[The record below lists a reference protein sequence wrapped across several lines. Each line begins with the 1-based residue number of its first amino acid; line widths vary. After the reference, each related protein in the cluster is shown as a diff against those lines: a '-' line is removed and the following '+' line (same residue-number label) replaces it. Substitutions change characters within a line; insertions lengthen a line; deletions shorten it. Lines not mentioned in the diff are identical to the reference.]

1 MLARRRA
8 RTGLLDFTTYT
19 KPDYQVNWH
28 HEVLC
33 SHLDRVVSGE
43 IRRLMVFAPPQH
55 GKTEVVSK
63 RLPAYIFGRDPD
75 ASVIACSYGFN
86 LAQENNRSTQRI
98 IDTDAYR
105 RVFPGTQLFGKSVR
119 NQVEA
124 AYLRNSEVFEIVDHK
139 GSYRCG
145 GAGGSIT
152 GHGATYGIIDDP
164 IKSDEAAYSPTVR
177 ANLANWYR
185 GTFYTRLRKDAR
197 VIIVLTRWHKNDLAG
212 SLLREAEDNP
222 KADKWHVV
230 SFEGERTDRE
240 CEYDPRS
247 PGEPLWP
254 EFKSTTELTTIKT
267 TLGPVRWAAMYQQV
281 PRAEGGSAWPESFFE
296 PDIWFNEWP
305 QECFRKSAAWDPSKG
320 TGTKWGDYSAF
331 VKVMLGRDGI
341 FYVDA
346 ELTNDRPLNVGVDT
360 VVEIQRTFQPQYFGV
375 EVNQFQQL
383 LVDDINQASAVAG
396 VPVPIY
402 ELDNRVNK
410 EVRIHRLTPYLSQK
424 HLRFKGGSPGVRLLV
439 EQMQEFPNCDHDDG
453 PDALEMAIRLLEEN
467 CGGHDDGLGGNLLDA
482 VGATY

>member
-1 MLARRRA
+1 
-8 RTGLLDFTTYT
+8 
-19 KPDYQVNWH
+19 
-28 HEVLC
+28 
-33 SHLDRVVSGE
+33 
-43 IRRLMVFAPPQH
+43 MVFAPPQH
-55 GKTEVVSK
+55 GKSELVSK

-86 LAQENNRSTQRI
+86 LAQENNRTTQRI

-105 RVFPGTQLFGKSVR
+105 RVFPETQLFGKSVR
-119 NQVEA
+119 NQADA
-124 AYLRNSEVFEIVDHK
+124 AYLRNSDVFEIVDHE

-164 IKSDEAAYSPTVR
+164 IKGDEAAYSPTQR
-177 ANLANWYR
+177 AAIANWYR

-197 VIIVLTRWHKNDLAG
+197 VVLILTRWHKNDLAG
-212 SLLREAEDNP
+212 VLLKEAKDDP
-222 KADKWHVV
+222 KADQWEVL
-230 SFEGERTDRE
+230 SFEGERTDTE

-254 EFKSTTELTTIKT
+254 EFKSREALATIKA

-305 QECFRKSAAWDPSKG
+305 KESFRKAAAWDPSLGK
-320 TGTKWGDYSAF
+320 GTKWGDYSAF
-331 VKVMLGRDGI
+331 VKVMLGTDGI

-346 ELTNDRPLNVGVDT
+346 EMSNDQPINMGVET
-360 VVEIQRTFQPQYFGV
+360 VIEIQRRFQPHYFGV

-396 VPVPIY
+396 VPVPIC
-402 ELDNRVNK
+402 EIDSRVNK
-410 EVRIHRLTPYLSQK
+410 DIRIQRLTPYLSQK
-424 HLRFKGGSPGVRLLV
+424 HLRFKGGSPGARLLV
-439 EQMQEFPNCDHDDG
+439 EQMQEFPNSDHDDG
-453 PDALEMAIRLLEEN
+453 PDALEMAIRLLEQN
-467 CGGHDDGLGGNLLDA
+467 CGGSDDDGLGGNLLDA
-482 VGATY
+482 VGARY